1 MTKPTAASIEAS
13 TKLTGL
19 QRQYIKAVA
28 EEAAKDAVATVR
40 DDLVRLFDMN
50 DQYNQIDLN
59 SRLSHL
65 EGRYREDDKF
75 ALTKPKLIDLM
86 KKLGMGE

>member
-1 MTKPTAASIEAS
+1 MTKPTAASIEDA

-28 EEAAKDAVATVR
+28 EEAAKLAANAVR
-40 DDLVRLFDMN
+40 DELVQLVVIN
-50 DQYNQIDLN
+50 DQYNQTDLN
-59 SRLSHL
+59 SRLSRL
-65 EGRYREDDKF
+65 EGRYKEDDKF

-86 KKLGMGE
+86 KKMGIEE